1 VDESFCNNTHFCSK
15 PYQIHTGETLANA
28 ALASSQICSIKVG
41 KTLEA
46 LAPVPSQA
54 AVTPV
59 SGKSRKIFLKNPTHF
74 SSKRSIQIFETSP
87 NFLKDN
93 SNLEKF
99 KTEKGNLKVD
109 SEGWLTYSL
118 GRTESNKE
126 ILSQISNQISTELTP
141 DQINKMKSVLLK
153 HESLFG
159 SFPTTTNLLVH
170 RIEDSGISFSR
181 PRRLSQIE
189 YDQADKMVQEM
200 LKDNIIRPSSS
211 PYNSPII
218 MVTKK
223 DGSLRFC
230 VDFRKLNKVTKI
242 SKYPLTNPISCFE
255 KLNKAFYFTSL
266 DLAAVYWTIP
276 MAEEDK
282 EKTAFTIKSF
292 LVYNG
297 TFCYAFLMIS

>member
-1 VDESFCNNTHFCSK
+1 M
-15 PYQIHTGETLANA
+15 
-28 ALASSQICSIKVG
+28 
-41 KTLEA
+41 
-46 LAPVPSQA
+46 
-54 AVTPV
+54 
-59 SGKSRKIFLKNPTHF
+59 
-74 SSKRSIQIFETSP
+74 
-87 NFLKDN
+87 
-93 SNLEKF
+93 
-99 KTEKGNLKVD
+99 
-109 SEGWLTYSL
+109 
-118 GRTESNKE
+118 
-126 ILSQISNQISTELTP
+126 LSQISNQISTELTP

-200 LKDNIIRPSSS
+200 LKDNIIRPSSN

-230 VDFRKLNKVTKI
+230 VDFRKLNKVTKV

-266 DLAAVYWTIP
+266 DLAAAYWTVP

-282 EKTAFTIKSF
+282 RKQHLLSGLENLSSMLCLLA
-292 LVYNG
+292 
-297 TFCYAFLMIS
+297 